1 MLLQQLQCNIHVTPS
16 MSVFKKAKDLLVFA
30 KTFVFGEPVNK
41 EFLPK
46 DKMLVLRPD
55 GSWILND
62 SAAPP
67 PVQPTIPTPSPWYS
81 YGPLDPVV
89 QEYNQVPEL
98 HPDAKDL
105 NKKLNDCMAANVITS
120 CSHSVDHNNIYTLTV
135 ELPMSGET
143 VIDVNQMNAFIK
155 AMQLRYDLKLA
166 RKERCT
172 SSVSTLR
179 FSTLVFEYDMRSKLF
194 KK

>member
-1 MLLQQLQCNIHVTPS
+1 M
-16 MSVFKKAKDLLVFA
+16 FKRAKDILQKLTTR
-30 KTFVFGEPVNK
+30 KKLEKP
-41 EFLPK
+41 FLPK

-62 SAAPP
+62 SQCPP
-67 PVQPTIPTPSPWYS
+67 PVQPVIPNPSPWYS

-89 QEYNQVPEL
+89 QEINKVPDL

-105 NKKLNDCMAANVITS
+105 NKKLNECMEANVITS
-120 CSHSVDHNNIYTLTV
+120 CSHSVDHNNIYTLVV
-135 ELPMSGET
+135 ELPSSGET
-143 VIDVNQMNAFIK
+143 VIDVNQINAFIR

-166 RKERCT
+166 RKERCV
-172 SSVSTLR
+172 SSVSNVT
-179 FSTLVFEYDMRSKLF
+179 FNTLVFEYDMRSKLF